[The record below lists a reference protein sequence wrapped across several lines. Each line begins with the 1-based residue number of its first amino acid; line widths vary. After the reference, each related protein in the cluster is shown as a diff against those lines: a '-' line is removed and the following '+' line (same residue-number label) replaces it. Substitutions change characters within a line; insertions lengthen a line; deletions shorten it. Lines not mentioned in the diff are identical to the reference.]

1 MGKGFE
7 MLDYEFV
14 LKCLSPIL
22 IHGDDV
28 MASDELT
35 AWRKDP
41 KNKSVSVP
49 GDDRSPAW
57 TWMTYLYH
65 DGERLAMPQDNIMCA
80 LRHAGAKVS
89 AKGKSTFKS
98 MSQSGLL
105 IGSDFCEFTNAGEPI
120 LIADILA
127 FRDAKFSDHIKECR
141 NLGFDLLV
149 KRASVGSSK
158 HVRVRPRFDEW
169 QVRGSITVSEPAIT
183 QDVLEQLFELAGRY
197 AGLCDW
203 RPSSPKKPGPY
214 GMFTAEVK
222 PVKAARR
229 AG

>member
-57 TWMTYLYH
+57 TW
-65 DGERLAMPQDNIMCA
+65 
-80 LRHAGAKVS
+80 
-89 AKGKSTFKS
+89 
-98 MSQSGLL
+98 
-105 IGSDFCEFTNAGEPI
+105 
-120 LIADILA
+120 ILA